1 MLFSVKLS
9 LFILAKLVF
18 KLVTLAGNYTVWN
31 MESNLMVKYHL
42 TKPLVEGT
50 TRLIHFSVKQGQVNM
65 SQGLSLLTWNQEL
78 SVSGISFLICNS

>member
-31 MESNLMVKYHL
+31 MESNLMDKCHL
-42 TKPLVEGT
+42 TKLLEVVTIPST
-50 TRLIHFSVKQGQVNM
+50 PSSVKLELENT
-65 SQGLSLLTWNQEL
+65 SQELSLLTWNHL
-78 SVSGISFLICNS
+78 